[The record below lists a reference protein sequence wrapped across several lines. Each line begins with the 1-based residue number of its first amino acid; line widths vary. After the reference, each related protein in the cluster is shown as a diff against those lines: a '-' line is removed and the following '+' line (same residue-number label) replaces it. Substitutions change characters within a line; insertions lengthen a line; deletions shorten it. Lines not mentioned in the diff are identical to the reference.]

1 MMTPRHSRGNTF
13 RKKSFLPGLYRCKKK
28 HTGGMKVTKT
38 QCKYCENEI
47 THPKEGL
54 CDECWH
60 EYLDRQAAQDE
71 WDYWHGEE
79 E

>member
-1 MMTPRHSRGNTF
+1 M
-13 RKKSFLPGLYRCKKK
+13 
-28 HTGGMKVTKT
+28 TKT

-60 EYLDRQAAQDE
+60 EYLDGQAAQDE